1 MNRFGMNYR
10 YRRPLSLYI
19 ICITLLATWGCASRK
34 FLISSYP
41 EGAYIVGY
49 EETALDQPFEQTLLF
64 LGKSDKYD
72 LVAMKRGYHPDTVT
86 VTKESLAAVN
96 FHMKPVEGIPP
107 LIRRPLELNLENTN
121 LLPVNTVIFLHRGA
135 GNLDRYEKS
144 EELSIKAFSD
154 LNRELR
160 AIQSDSTITML
171 SIPDTSG
178 WHSVSAE
185 LESYLQSL
193 SSELLPYYPEPP
205 SVAGIMEKNSELF
218 SPVLDQLDESGS
230 EEYLIYGW
238 CKSIKP
244 TRGRIIGNIGLAV
257 GSAAVSGYETAAYG
271 YPVSYSD
278 PSAFA
283 LDNSTLFVAYV
294 IDPGT
299 GEVLGIRQNMVPY
312 DIAKTVRLEEL
323 ARSIILFPM
332 AKSNPEP

>member
-1 MNRFGMNYR
+1 MHPTGTKYR

-49 EETALDQPFEQTLLF
+49 GETSPDQPFEQSLVF

-86 VTKESLAAVN
+86 VTKESPAVVN
-96 FHMKPVEGIPP
+96 FQMKPVEDIPP
-107 LIRRPLELNLENTN
+107 LIRRPLELSLGNTN
-121 LLPVNTVIFLHRGA
+121 LLPVKTVIFLHKGA
-135 GNLDRYEKS
+135 GNMDKYEKS

-154 LNRELR
+154 LNRELH

-178 WHSVSAE
+178 WHIVSAE
-185 LESYLQSL
+185 LEAYLQSL

-205 SVAGIMEKNSELF
+205 SVADIMEKNSELF
-218 SPVLDQLDESGS
+218 SPVLDQLGQSGE
-230 EEYLIYGW
+230 EEYLVYGW

-244 TRGRIIGNIGLAV
+244 TRGRIIGNMGLAV
-257 GSAAVSGYETAAYG
+257 GSAAAYG

-312 DIAKTVRLEEL
+312 DIAKTERLQEL
-323 ARSIILFPM
+323 ARSIILFPL
-332 AKSNPEP
+332 AKSDPEP